1 MESGHRKNPSN
12 SIDAVQ
18 VPKMMIQVKD
28 LTRSFRRHHALKG
41 ISFDIE
47 KGVVGFLGP
56 NGAGKS
62 TTMKI
67 LSGCLAASS
76 GSVSIVGYDVLL
88 HPIRTRQAIGYMPE
102 TTPLDEDM
110 RVGDYLRFRAGIK
123 GVKSPR
129 IRQRLDLVVEQ
140 CELRSVIDRRIG
152 VLSKGFKQRV
162 GLADA
167 MIHDPP
173 ILILDEP
180 TSGLDPNQIRSV
192 RELIR
197 QLGTQH
203 TVLLSTHILQ
213 EIESTCDRAIILNQ
227 GRILLDDTIGSI
239 QKKLGRTNFIRAVI
253 DAPLLEVEKALLH
266 LPHFLNLECSRTS
279 DGFCEARISLRAD
292 NELNS
297 VHRIAPQIARIV
309 VENHWDLI
317 ELQPQQRNLED
328 IFTELTHNQTGNN
341 EAHPS
346 AATSN

>member
-1 MESGHRKNPSN
+1 
-12 SIDAVQ
+12 
-18 VPKMMIQVKD
+18 MIQVND
-28 LTRSFRRHHALKG
+28 LKRSFRQHHALKG

-67 LSGCLAASS
+67 LSGCLAATS
-76 GSVSIVGYDVLL
+76 GSVSILGHDVLT
-88 HPIRTRQAIGYMPE
+88 HPIRTRQSIGYMPE

-123 GVKSPR
+123 GVQSSG
-129 IRQRLDLVVEQ
+129 IRQRLELVVEQ
-140 CELRSVIDRRIG
+140 CELQSVINRRIG

-167 MIHDPP
+167 LIHDPP

-192 RELIR
+192 RDLIR

-213 EIESTCDRAIILNQ
+213 EIESTCDRAIILNH

-253 DAPLLEVEKALLH
+253 NAPLLDVEKALLQ
-266 LPHFLNLECSRTS
+266 LPHLRHLECFRTS
-279 DGFCEARISLRAD
+279 EGFCEAQISLTAD
-292 NELNS
+292 DERHS
-297 VHRIAPQIARIV
+297 VHQTAPRIARII

-317 ELQPQQRNLED
+317 ELQPQQRSLED
-328 IFTELTHNQTGNN
+328 IFTELTRNATGNN
-341 EAHPS
+341 DANQS